1 MFFGILC
8 QILSYFLTIHK
19 LGEDMKR
26 REEQFAIYIIDNN
39 CTIRDCAKHFDISK
53 STVHNDLSK
62 KLRQT
67 NKFLYVSVYRVL
79 NKNFLERNIRG
90 GIATKLKY
98 LKLKNTRLQ

>member
-1 MFFGILC
+1 M
-8 QILSYFLTIHK
+8 
-19 LGEDMKR
+19 GENMKK

-39 CTIRDCAKHFDISK
+39 CTIRECAKHFEISK

-62 KLRQT
+62 KLKVS

-79 NKNFLERNIRG
+79 NKNFSERNIRG

-98 LKLKNTRLQ
+98 LKLKSLKK